1 MKREKKIYAW
11 LSESKFAVKMLEKTN
26 FINQYNFGCRGQAFH
41 AYTCSE
47 RSQFF

>member
-1 MKREKKIYAW
+1 MKRENKIYAW
-11 LSESKFAVKMLEKTN
+11 LSESKFAVKLPEKT
-26 FINQYNFGCRGQAFH
+26 NFGCRGQAFH